1 MLYWCVDVYTMY
13 RNGAYQPECKVWEE
27 AEMFPGA
34 NGDGFLTYPGKQV
47 GIDGPVTSIRLEIL
61 RDGNEDIEYFNIYRK
76 LLGNDL
82 DAERQVQAII
92 APVAVDL
99 THWDHD
105 PKMLEAQ
112 RDALARKIMALKKK

>member
-1 MLYWCVDVYTMY
+1 
-13 RNGAYQPECKVWEE
+13 
-27 AEMFPGA
+27 MFPGA

-61 RDGNEDIEYFNIYRK
+61 RDGNEDIEYFNIYRN

-82 DAERQVQAII
+82 DAERQVQSII

-105 PKMLEAQ
+105 PKKLEAQ
-112 RDALARKIMALKKK
+112 RDALARKIMMLKKK